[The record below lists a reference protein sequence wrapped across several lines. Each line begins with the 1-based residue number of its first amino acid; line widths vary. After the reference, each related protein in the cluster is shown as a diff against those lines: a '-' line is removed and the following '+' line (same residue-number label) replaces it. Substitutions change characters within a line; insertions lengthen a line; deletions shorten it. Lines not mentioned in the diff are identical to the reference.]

1 MPHIPEEALLKFEN
15 AIYFPMLISILERD
29 RKAIE
34 SGPLKL
40 KGPYLKLIDEALKF
54 IRIELK
60 QTNIYMKRN
69 NMQVVKGKND
79 GTFTEYAFIH
89 GGYEDR
95 RRYLNV
101 RLRNRTEELI
111 SVYFA
116 MAAGT
121 INIKSIK

>member
-1 MPHIPEEALLKFEN
+1 MTLLPEGSLPKFEN
-15 AIYFPMLISILERD
+15 AIYFPMLITVLEND
-29 RKAIE
+29 SKAIE
-34 SGPLKL
+34 GGPFKL
-40 KGPYLKLIDEALKF
+40 KGPYLKLIDEALKL

-60 QTNIYMKRN
+60 ETNIYMKRN

-111 SVYFA
+111 SFYFEKG
-116 MAAGT
+116 ML
-121 INIKSIK
+121 NNER

>member
-1 MPHIPEEALLKFEN
+1 MAMIPQEALPKFEN
-15 AIYFPMLISILERD
+15 AIYIPMLITILEND

-34 SGPLKL
+34 SGPFKL
-40 KGPYLKLIDEALKF
+40 KGPYFKLIDEALKQ
-54 IRIELK
+54 IRLELK

-95 RRYLNV
+95 RRYLNA

-116 MAAGT
+116 KVGT
-121 INIKSIK
+121 